1 MAAVVKIERNKDILV
16 DELQFMYHQNG
27 KNKQE
32 TKIFWECI
40 ERKQKSCTARIHT
53 KSKDHNYEIVK
64 RINEH
69 VHQSTKSKVDAKV
82 AIQELKEEVVKSN
95 HPTRSLIANCLSSLD
110 DCGRA
115 ELRNVQHLSRN
126 V

>member
-1 MAAVVKIERNKDILV
+1 MNYNLCIIKMEK
-16 DELQFMYHQNG
+16 
-27 KNKQE
+27 KKQG
-32 TKIFWECI
+32 TKIYWECI

-95 HPTRSLIANCLSSLD
+95 HPTRSLIFHSYKT
-110 DCGRA
+110 
-115 ELRNVQHLSRN
+115 QK
-126 V
+126 